1 MGCLNSLRETN
12 LKIAAA
18 AIDPDEAKIKNR
30 ARLLRKAEF
39 EQPVEK
45 APMFR
50 TISKLPSSLAFRPG
64 RLLQAAC
71 LAEEPQ

>member
-1 MGCLNSLRETN
+1 MADSQFRSQRAHHLDGL
-12 LKIAAA
+12 LKF
-18 AIDPDEAKIKNR
+18 PSRN
-30 ARLLRKAEF
+30 KAEF